1 MFEDRF
7 IVKSVH
13 RMSRIDAMNRFT
25 FRVRDFAQGPSGR
38 FRRDGAKNNK
48 GRPPGTGLLR

>member
-1 MFEDRF
+1 
-7 IVKSVH
+7 
-13 RMSRIDAMNRFT
+13 MNRFT